1 LGIFVA
7 IVCLFV
13 LKTGGCQEQ
22 DFRASKAVP
31 SNLRKI
37 VKTPSWVTSWDQ
49 KPDSKPVDLI
59 PSQTNNEDPVCEL
72 VPLEWEEPLF
82 KILLDQKEGSNNRC
96 LKLIEM
102 ATATAKN
109 VPSVQRECLKHLI
122 YSLQDT
128 DTELF
133 LLVSTNP
140 AIPLQMRVEFFQ
152 EVLGIRPDE
161 LCESLCSRLA
171 VTKEAPLAG
180 YAISYLNDRKAEKA
194 KAVGAENY

>member
-1 LGIFVA
+1 
-7 IVCLFV
+7 
-13 LKTGGCQEQ
+13 
-22 DFRASKAVP
+22 
-31 SNLRKI
+31 
-37 VKTPSWVTSWDQ
+37 
-49 KPDSKPVDLI
+49 
-59 PSQTNNEDPVCEL
+59 
-72 VPLEWEEPLF
+72 
-82 KILLDQKEGSNNRC
+82 
-96 LKLIEM
+96 M

>member
-1 LGIFVA
+1 MGIFVA

-13 LKTGGCQEQ
+13 IKIDGCQEQ
-22 DFRASKAVP
+22 AFRTNRAVT
-31 SNLRKI
+31 SNLNKN

-49 KPDSKPVDLI
+49 KPVSKQVDLT
-59 PSQTNNEDPVCEL
+59 PLQTSNEDPVCEP

-102 ATATAKN
+102 ATATAKH

-140 AIPLQMRVEFFQ
+140 AIPLQMRVEFLQ
-152 EVLGIRPDE
+152 DVLGIRPDE